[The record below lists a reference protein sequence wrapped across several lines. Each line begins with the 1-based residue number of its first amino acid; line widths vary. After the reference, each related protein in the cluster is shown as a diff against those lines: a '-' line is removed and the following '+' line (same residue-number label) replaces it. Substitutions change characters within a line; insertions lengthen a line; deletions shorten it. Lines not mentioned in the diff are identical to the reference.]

1 MSEPPVPARRSLR
14 FGPYE
19 LDVRSRELRR
29 AGTRVNLPDQPL
41 AFLTT
46 LLERPGEIVTRD
58 ELRQR
63 LWPGGTFVDFEH
75 GLNAAVK
82 RLRDALGDSADAP
95 QFIETVPRRGYRF
108 IAPVEEIGAAA
119 VPPTAVAPPV
129 ASEPAP
135 PASPVT
141 ITRTDPRLRL
151 GAMGATALLVAGGI
165 AAWLLRSD
173 RPGSPPAMRAVRLSA
188 MNGSELGATFSPDG
202 RQVAF
207 QWDGERRDNWD
218 IYVKLL
224 DSSQVLR
231 LTTDAAP
238 DVAPQWSPDGQQ
250 IAYIHLD
257 PSSGTQR
264 IRVVSPLGGADR
276 KVSDFPAFLP
286 ARWFPDGRSF
296 VVAAAGPPQSAGLA
310 AGIYLL
316 PADGRRPRRVTQPAA
331 PRVHQA
337 PAVSPDARRLAYASC
352 EEPVRRSSCHVE
364 IVELDPAAPARAP
377 RRLTPHLLESV
388 SGLTWSRDG
397 RYVIYSAE
405 DASLH
410 YLWRVEVSGS
420 QVPERIDIAGP
431 NAVFPALSPAND
443 RLGFSRYVQDTDIYR
458 MEAKG
463 GARAVAQSPSFD
475 GSPEFS
481 PDGKRI
487 AFCSRRSNDRM
498 DVWVADADG
507 SAAVQ
512 LTQGPG
518 KWQCAPAWSPDGHQI
533 AFDSQGE
540 DGSWHIWLT
549 DTQGGIPRQVT
560 NEAGD
565 QNMPTW
571 SRDGTSLYFSWKRGS
586 ERDIWRLELHGGK
599 KQQVTRG
606 GGLVGRESADGRTVF
621 YLPEGRDGPLLAQ
634 PLSGGSPHALIPCV
648 TGTAVAVTAGG
659 VYYIPC
665 VAPVRGHPEVV
676 ANAPVRVRDPD
687 TGGDREVGTL
697 EAYEYAYRT
706 VYTLKANVSGFAVSP
721 DGLVVLY
728 SRMVNSGADLMM
740 IDNFR

>member
-1 MSEPPVPARRSLR
+1 MSELPVPARRSLR

-19 LDVRSRELRR
+19 LDVRSGELHR
-29 AGTRVNLPDQPL
+29 AGSRVSLPDQPL
-41 AFLTT
+41 VFLTT
-46 LLERPGEIVTRD
+46 LLERPGEIVTRE

-108 IAPVEEIGAAA
+108 VAPVEDIGVAAA
-119 VPPTAVAPPV
+119 PEAAAPPA
-129 ASEPAP
+129 ASEPGP
-135 PASPVT
+135 PASAVT
-141 ITRTDPRLRL
+141 STRRGRRRLVAI
-151 GAMGATALLVAGGI
+151 GVTALLVAGAV
-165 AAWLLRSD
+165 AAWLLRSG
-173 RPGSPPAMRAVRLSA
+173 PSASPPAMRVVRLSA
-188 MNGSELGATFSPDG
+188 MNGSELGGSFSPDG

-207 QWDGERRDNWD
+207 QWDGEQRNNWD

-224 DSSQVLR
+224 DSPGELR

-238 DVAPQWSPDGQQ
+238 DLAPQWSPDGQQ

-264 IRVVSPLGGADR
+264 IRVVSPLGGGDR

-316 PADGRRPRRVTQPAA
+316 PPDGRAPRRVTQPAA

-337 PAVSPDARRLAYASC
+337 PAVSPDARRIAYASC

-364 IVELDPAAPARAP
+364 IVELDAAEPPRAP

-388 SGLTWSRDG
+388 SGVTWSRDG

-431 NAVFPALSPAND
+431 NAVFPALSVAGN

-487 AFCSRRSNDRM
+487 AFCSRRSNDM
-498 DVWVADADG
+498 MHVWVADADG

-512 LTQGPG
+512 LTHGPG
-518 KWQCAPAWSPDGHQI
+518 KWQCAPAWSPNGRQI
-533 AFDSQGE
+533 AFDSQAE

-549 DTQGGIPRQVT
+549 DTEGGNPQQLT
-560 NEAGD
+560 KEAGD

-586 ERDIWRLELHGGK
+586 ERDIWRRDLQTGAKRQVTHGGS
-599 KQQVTRG
+599 
-606 GGLVGRESADGRTVF
+606 GLVGRESADGKTVF

-665 VAPVRGHPEVV
+665 VAPVHGHPESV
-676 ANAPVRVRDPD
+676 ANAPVRVRNPG
-687 TGGDREVGTL
+687 TGADREVGTL

-706 VYTLKANVSGFAVSP
+706 AYTLKANVSGFAVSP

-740 IDNFR
+740 IENFR

>member
-1 MSEPPVPARRSLR
+1 MSELPVPARRSLR

-19 LDVRSRELRR
+19 LDVRSRELHRN
-29 AGTRVNLPDQPL
+29 GSRVSVPDQPL

-46 LLERPGEIVTRD
+46 LLERPGEIVTRE

-108 IAPVEEIGAAA
+108 VAPVEDVGAAPA
-119 VPPTAVAPPV
+119 LPEAVAPSD
-129 ASEPAP
+129 ASEPRP
-135 PASPVT
+135 PASAVT
-141 ITRTDPRLRL
+141 FTRRGRRRGLV
-151 GAMGATALLVAGGI
+151 AIGATALLVACAV
-165 AAWLLRSD
+165 AAWLVRS
-173 RPGSPPAMRAVRLSA
+173 RPPAPPSAMRVVRLSA
-188 MNGSELGATFSPDG
+188 MNGSELGGSFSPDG

-218 IYVKLL
+218 VYVKLL

-231 LTTDAAP
+231 LTTDAGP
-238 DVAPQWSPDGQQ
+238 DVAPQWSPNGQQ
-250 IAYIHLD
+250 IAYIHID
-257 PSSGTQR
+257 PSNATQR
-264 IRVVSPLGGADR
+264 IRVVSSLGGADR

-296 VVAAAGPPQSAGLA
+296 VVAAAGSPQPAGLA
-310 AGIYLL
+310 PGIYLL
-316 PADGRRPRRVTQPAA
+316 PADGRDPRRLTQPAP

-337 PAVSPDARRLAYASC
+337 PAVSPDAGRIAYASC
-352 EEPVRRSSCHVE
+352 EEPVLRRSCHVE
-364 IVELDPAAPARAP
+364 IVEVDAAQPQRAA

-397 RYVIYSAE
+397 RFVIYSAE
-405 DASLH
+405 DASPH

-431 NAVFPALSPAND
+431 NAVFPALSLVGD

-463 GARAVAQSPSFD
+463 VSRAVAQSPSFD
-475 GSPEFS
+475 GNPEFS

-487 AFCSRRSNDRM
+487 AFCSRRANDTM

-512 LTQGPG
+512 LTHGPG
-518 KWQCAPAWSPDGHQI
+518 TWQCSPTWSPDGRQI
-533 AFDSQGE
+533 AFDSQAE
-540 DGSWHIWLT
+540 DGSWHIWLA
-549 DTQGGIPRQVT
+549 DSQGGTLQQVT
-560 NEAGD
+560 KDPGD

-586 ERDIWRLELHGGK
+586 ERNIWRIELQTGAK
-599 KQQVTRG
+599 RQVTRG
-606 GGLVGRESADGRTVF
+606 GSGLVGRESADGKTVF
-621 YLPEGRDGPLLAQ
+621 YPPRELGWNVLDGPLLAQ
-634 PLSGGSPHALIPCV
+634 PLSGGSPHVLIPCV

-659 VYYIPC
+659 VYYIACP
-665 VAPVRGHPEVV
+665 AA
-676 ANAPVRVRDPD
+676 ANAPVRVRNPS
-687 TGGDREVGTL
+687 TGEDREVGTL
-697 EAYEYAYRT
+697 EAYEYAYGT
-706 VYTLKANVSGFAVSP
+706 SYTLKPNVSAFAVSP

-728 SRMVNSGADLMM
+728 GRLVNSGADLML
-740 IDNFR
+740 IENFR